1 MENEELPRPYGGRND
16 RCYLFNLT
24 TKDNQSNIPKTSE
37 NQTQPYN
44 GSDRGIPNLG
54 NGKPSLESSL

>member
-24 TKDNQSNIPKTSE
+24 TKDNQSNIPKTKKE
-37 NQTQPYN
+37 LKYYTE
-44 GSDRGIPNLG
+44 R
-54 NGKPSLESSL
+54 K